1 MQTVSTE
8 FTTRT
13 NNRVRK
19 LKAAAQIAFTKT
31 KSLTTQYFTVG
42 ISTVGGPDPIGPPDN
57 VGDITEWDKYEYT
70 DYSSRILSMEA
81 THEQDITGNFTMAIA
96 DVELQN
102 TDDLFTPDVDPTIG
116 AFVQSPRRPLRLSA
130 GFNTQTVPIFVG
142 LTEKAPSLSEDKK
155 TAKFHAI
162 DFIKSISEIKIT
174 QSEMYVDQRID
185 QVISDL
191 LITYAGLATTQFS
204 LDPGI
209 RAVPFIYFKKDT
221 TLGKAI
227 QQLAQ
232 SELATFFEDEAGVLR
247 LWNRQ
252 HLTAN
257 TTPLWTFNRDNC
269 REIQYPDAKNVINTV
284 EVFGN
289 VRKVQANQKLWE
301 LASATKVPPGGTLE
315 LFGDFKDD
323 YGDLPVTTIDTP
335 VYLSGA
341 TTSYYA
347 TNTAQDGTGE
357 AANTY
362 ISVTSFSQFATGFK
376 VVFTNTAAYEIYINA
391 LEIFARPAK
400 VISEIYTFAQ
410 DATSVGKY
418 EEQPYKIENDFIQ
431 SEAFAKTLSTMLI
444 ADRANPSGVRE
455 IEVTRGVPQLQ
466 TGDLVTFDDGKTSGT
481 YYVQKKTTSVGKG
494 GLVQVLTLVKRT
506 IQSYFTVGIS
516 MVGGTDVIAP

>member
-1 MQTVSTE
+1 MQTVSAD
-8 FTTRT
+8 FAAKT
-13 NNRVRK
+13 NSRVRK

-31 KSLTTQYFTVG
+31 PSTATRYFTVG
-42 ISTVGGPDPIGPPDN
+42 VSSVGGPDPIGPPDS
-57 VGDITEWDKYEYT
+57 VGDITEWDKFNYD
-70 DYSSRILSMEA
+70 DYSSRILGMEA
-81 THEQDITGNFTMAIA
+81 THEQDITGNLTMAIA
-96 DVELQN
+96 DLELQN
-102 TDDLFTPDVDPTIG
+102 TDDKFTPDVDPTIG
-116 AFVQSPRRPLRLSA
+116 AYVQSPRRPMRLSA
-130 GFNTQTVPIFVG
+130 GFGAQTVPLFVG

-174 QSEMYVDQRID
+174 QAEMYVDQRID

-191 LITYAGLATTQFS
+191 LVTYAGLATTQFE
-204 LDPGI
+204 LDPGM
-209 RAVPFIYFKKDT
+209 RTVPFIYFKKET

-227 QQLAQ
+227 QQLCQ
-232 SELATFFEDEAGVLR
+232 SELATFFEDEAGKLR

-257 TTPLWTFNRDNC
+257 TTPVWTFNRDNC

-284 EVFGN
+284 EVISN

-301 LASATKVPPGGTLE
+301 LASATKVPAGGTLE
-315 LFGDFKDD
+315 LFGDFRDD

-335 VYLSGA
+335 AYLSAA
-341 TTSYYA
+341 TTSYYS
-347 TNTAQDGTGE
+347 TNLNQDGTGTPE
-357 AANTY
+357 NAF
-362 ISVTSFSQFATGFK
+362 ISVSSFSKFATGFK
-376 VVFTNTAAYEIYINA
+376 VVFANSAAYDIYVTG

-400 VISEIYTFAQ
+400 VISEIYTFTQ

-418 EEQPYKIENDFIQ
+418 EEQAYTIENDYIQ
-431 SEAFAKTLSTMLI
+431 SETFAKTISTMLI

-466 TGDLVTFDDGKTSGT
+466 VGDLVTFDDGKTSGT

-506 IQSYFTVGIS
+506 IESYFTVGIS
-516 MVGGTDVIAP
+516 MVGGTDIIAP